1 MKRYPIYQS
10 GQPLVAGRSMAW
22 RLFIIMAVGTTI
34 ALMGGFLGTGLAAQA
49 NTEMQP
55 VETENMIVT
64 PSAADN
70 ARDLANEVRSTVMCT
85 AEFSDEGVCEERA
98 ADSEDSQIPVTGEE

>member
-10 GQPLVAGRSMAW
+10 GQPLVAGGSMAW
-22 RLFIIMAVGTTI
+22 KLFIIMAVCTTI
-34 ALMGGFLGTGLAAQA
+34 ALMGGFLGTGLAVQA

-55 VETENMIVT
+55 VETENTIVT

-70 ARDLANEVRSTVMCT
+70 SRDLANEVRSTVMCT
-85 AEFSDEGVCEERA
+85 AETLDEAVCEERA
-98 ADSEDSQIPVTGEE
+98 ADSGDPQIPITGEE